1 VNLTPLL
8 TWLQNTTVATTIAN
22 SLYLLAVLSAL
33 HLVGFTLLMGSAL
46 VGNLRLVGVVLATLP
61 VASVMAPTRRAIAV
75 GLGMSVTTGLLLFS
89 TRANG
94 AAHNWIFELKM
105 ALLVTAA
112 AFHFIVQSRF
122 GRAGNTASA
131 AQGVVG
137 FVGLLLWISVALA
150 GCAFI
155 FLE

>member
-1 VNLTPLL
+1 MLTPLL
-8 TWLQNTTVATTIAN
+8 TWLQNTTVAMTIAN

-33 HLVGFTLLMGSAL
+33 HLVGFTLLMGSSL
-46 VGNLRLVGVVLATLP
+46 VGNLRLVGVLLPTLP
-61 VASVMAPTRRAIAV
+61 VASVLAPTRRAIVV
-75 GLGMSVTTGLLLFS
+75 GLGISVTTGVLLFS
-89 TRANG
+89 TRANN

-105 ALLVTAA
+105 ALLVTAT
-112 AFHFIVQSRF
+112 AFHFVVQSRF
-122 GRAGNTASA
+122 GRTDDAAAA

-137 FVGLLLWISVALA
+137 VVGLVLWISVALA